1 MQAILADKTELEN
14 MNPGD
19 DNWIKEIIYLN
30 DQIEELQKPINN
42 IPATVG
48 EYYTTY
54 FEKYNK

>member
-1 MQAILADKTELEN
+1 